1 MKKKVLIIALA
12 LLAVTAASSF
22 AIGIGGSFA
31 LPGLGL
37 PGTDVML
44 SAKLDQ
50 LPFLMGIGFTIGQNT
65 FQLGFTADWWLFTEN
80 LVSFINLY
88 AGPGL
93 YVGISEAI
101 QLGARV
107 PIGLNAYPLD
117 ILELFLEIAPTISA
131 TFGDPISFPNF
142 DWQGSFGFR
151 FWFN

>member
-1 MKKKVLIIALA
+1 MKKKVLILA
-12 LLAVTAASSF
+12 FVLIAVTATSGF

-31 LPGLGL
+31 LPQLGL
-37 PGTDVML
+37 PGTSVML

-50 LPFLMGIGFTIGQNT
+50 IPFLMGLGFTIGQNQ
-65 FQLGFTADWWLFTEN
+65 FELGFTADWWLFSEN

-93 YVGISEAI
+93 YLGVAQDL
-101 QLGARV
+101 QLGGRIPV
-107 PIGLNAYPLD
+107 GLNIYPLD

-131 TFGDPISFPNF
+131 TFGDPITFPNF
-142 DWQGSFGFR
+142 DFQGSFGFR